1 MSKQIENQRIKIQP
15 GTTEE
20 TVRPRITQSEK
31 LKKLAEEMRSSP
43 TSIVN
48 FLVDTG
54 IEVLNRS
61 KDEIKREYGKKLTK
75 ILRQGLRKK
84 R

>member
-1 MSKQIENQRIKIQP
+1 MQKDKNIDNFRARINRIE
-15 GTTEE
+15 E
-20 TVRPRITQSEK
+20 V
-31 LKKLAEEMRSSP
+31 KKLADELKSSP

-61 KDEIKREYGKKLTK
+61 KEELKVELRSKLLK
-75 ILRQGLRKK
+75 LLK
-84 R
+84 